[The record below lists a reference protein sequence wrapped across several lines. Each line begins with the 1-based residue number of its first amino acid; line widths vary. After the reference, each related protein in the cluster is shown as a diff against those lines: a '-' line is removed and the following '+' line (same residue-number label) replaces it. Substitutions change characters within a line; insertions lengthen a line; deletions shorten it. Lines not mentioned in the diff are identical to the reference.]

1 MRFSFNQVGRRSW
14 NFIVTKTTLWILN
27 WLYILDQKV
36 ESDCTSWTWFQG
48 MICSCHHL
56 TPLKKCI
63 PITSYFDATHPL
75 ENFCWHNWDEALIE
89 TLLSEHSVQE
99 SKYEAP
105 FTATEPR
112 FRKRLQKQQEEEM
125 KMTLGLPEQVILIL
139 EVFFLSISFILAS
152 AMWSIRLT
160 LAPCSKPGAKTEKY
174 RWPRFCLLRPNDL
187 YIYTV
192 YILMSLY
199 IFFISCSETL
209 SITKCLYVCN
219 RGDS

>member
-1 MRFSFNQVGRRSW
+1 M
-14 NFIVTKTTLWILN
+14 
-27 WLYILDQKV
+27 
-36 ESDCTSWTWFQG
+36 ESDCASWTWFQG
-48 MICSCHHL
+48 RICSCHHL

-63 PITSYFDATHPL
+63 PIKSYFDATHPL
-75 ENFCWHNWDEALIE
+75 KIFCWDNWDEALIE

-139 EVFFLSISFILAS
+139 EVFFFSISFILAS

-160 LAPCSKPGAKTEKY
+160 LAPCIKPGAKTEKY
-174 RWPRFCLLRPNDL
+174 RWPRFCLLRPKSQRS
-187 YIYTV
+187 IYV
-192 YILMSLY
+192 YSYLY
-199 IFFISCSETL
+199 IFFYIVLKPYQSL
-209 SITKCLYVCN
+209 SVCMFATVA
-219 RGDS
+219 S